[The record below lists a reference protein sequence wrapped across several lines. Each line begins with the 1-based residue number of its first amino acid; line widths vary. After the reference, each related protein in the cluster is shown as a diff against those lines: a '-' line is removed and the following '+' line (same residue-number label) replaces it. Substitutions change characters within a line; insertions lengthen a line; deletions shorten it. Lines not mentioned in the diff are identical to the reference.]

1 MRTTFPGSVVVIGLL
16 LTTIIGAPQFAIA
29 QRSHEPTVDERYRD
43 ANSKAAETELPRLN
57 APLSNVERENVS
69 AARSSTAA
77 YLGVTFSGDE
87 RAAIIRSI
95 APRSPAE
102 QAGLQPND
110 LIETLQG
117 KRIRTS
123 QDVLDIV
130 AKMRPGDVLD
140 ISFTRRM
147 NIRTQAPLASA
158 PSATPREV
166 GYPPDSPTGI
176 MSAPED
182 PTTQTRRN
190 SNWWN
195 QTDSSNDR
203 RRSDKQ
209 KDNESDQNR
218 RLLDRLL
225 RRR

>member
-1 MRTTFPGSVVVIGLL
+1 MRTTFPGSVVAVGLL
-16 LTTIIGAPQFAIA
+16 LAATLGAQQLAVA
-29 QRSHEPTVDERYRD
+29 QGPHEPTVDERYRD
-43 ANSKAAETELPRLN
+43 ANSKAAEMESPRLN
-57 APLSNVERENVS
+57 SPQSKRANEKPTANK
-69 AARSSTAA
+69 SSTAA
-77 YLGVTFSGDE
+77 YLGVTFAGDE

-95 APRSPAE
+95 APESPAE

-117 KRIRTS
+117 RRIRTN

-140 ISFTRRM
+140 IGFTRRM
-147 NIRTQAPLASA
+147 SIRAQAPLASA
-158 PSATPREV
+158 PAATPQSV
-166 GYPPDSPTGI
+166 GYPPDSPMSI
-176 MSAPED
+176 MPAPED
-182 PTTQTRRN
+182 PTTQTNRN

-195 QTDSSNDR
+195 QNDSSNGR
-203 RRSDKQ
+203 RRNDNQNGNQSD
-209 KDNESDQNR
+209 DNR